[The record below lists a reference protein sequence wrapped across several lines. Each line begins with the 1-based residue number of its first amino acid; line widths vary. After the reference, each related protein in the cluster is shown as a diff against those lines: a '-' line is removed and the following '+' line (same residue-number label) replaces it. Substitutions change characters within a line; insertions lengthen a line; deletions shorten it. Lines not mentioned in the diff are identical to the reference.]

1 MNDKTYRNEENSIHH
16 NQNNQHTQPSDSTTL
31 NGSTCNRL
39 GEGILEGYARMDRM
53 VMRKTYIH
61 FRHIAVEQ
69 EDIHKKKTLN
79 DNRRSTI
86 IRHVMKNSDSDSNN
100 NDR

>member
-1 MNDKTYRNEENSIHH
+1 
-16 NQNNQHTQPSDSTTL
+16 
-31 NGSTCNRL
+31 
-39 GEGILEGYARMDRM
+39 
-53 VMRKTYIH
+53 MRKTYIH

-100 NDR
+100 NDLYDKHSNRRRTGNNSFQTSMDAYVLQYHQYGKTLGTSYRDMYESIT